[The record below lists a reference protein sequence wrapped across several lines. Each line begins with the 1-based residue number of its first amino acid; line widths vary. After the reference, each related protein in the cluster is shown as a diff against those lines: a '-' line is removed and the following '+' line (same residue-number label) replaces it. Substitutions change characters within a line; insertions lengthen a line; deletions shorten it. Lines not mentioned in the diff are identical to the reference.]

1 MSALITL
8 TNSASPGPARRSCW
22 TFPASISNA
31 ARACSSRPSGSGKTT
46 LLGLLGGVQKPG
58 RGSIRLLGE
67 DLEKLSAAR
76 RDHFRVDHTGYIF
89 QQFNLLPFLRYA
101 RTSSCPVT
109 FPRCAVS
116 APANAT
122 VARRRPPAICSASS
136 ASAANCTNAAPT
148 ACPSAS
154 SSGSPPP
161 AR

>member
-1 MSALITL
+1 M
-8 TNSASPGPARRSCW
+8 
-22 TFPASISNA
+22 
-31 ARACSSRPSGSGKTT
+31 
-46 LLGLLGGVQKPG
+46 QKPG

-67 DLEKLSAAR
+67 DTEKLSAAR

-89 QQFNLLPFLRYA
+89 QQFNLLPFLSVRENVELPCHFSALRRQRA
-101 RTSSCPVT
+101 RERHGS
-109 FPRCAVS
+109 
-116 APANAT
+116 PAQAS
-122 VARRRPPAICSASS
+122 AICSASS